1 MAMNLPDPLTLLE
14 WAATATTALS
24 VWLAAR
30 RHIATWPTGIVGC
43 LLYGALFASTQL
55 YADATLQAFFVAT
68 SAIGWW
74 QWRRAAQ
81 ATTASTATPARDPL
95 RPAHWA
101 LLLVGGVAV
110 TLAYGALLLYWTDA
124 FAPFWDSAVLTTS
137 VVAQV
142 LLMQGRRE
150 TWLFWIVVNTLS
162 VPLYLS
168 RGLDVTAGLY
178 ALFWLN
184 AWHGWWHWG
193 RQAKGA
199 VAEQP
204 SAQPA

>member
-1 MAMNLPDPLTLLE
+1 MNLPNTLTLLE
-14 WAATATTALS
+14 WSATVTTALS

-43 LLYGALFASTQL
+43 VLYGALFAKTQL
-55 YADATLQAFFVAT
+55 YADATLQAFFVVT

-74 QWRRAAQ
+74 QWRRAA
-81 ATTASTATPARDPL
+81 APAVHPEREPL
-95 RPAHWA
+95 RSTHWA
-101 LLLVGGVAV
+101 LLIVLAV
-110 TLAYGALLLYWTDA
+110 TVALVYGALLRHWTDA

-150 TWLFWIVVNTLS
+150 TWWFWIVVNTLS

-193 RQAKGA
+193 RLAQH
-199 VAEQP
+199 VH
-204 SAQPA
+204 AQPKRRLAQT